1 MIPSFRSRSM
11 TPSGGARRGHGGAP
25 MGSSTSGGRPISPT
39 NNSTSKIYDATD
51 PCPAAAV
58 ADAGVVAAAPVF
70 TEGAFLGDECA
81 TSESVLKVL
90 KVLKLNEDVSG
101 AEDTDGRTN
110 GETTDER

>member
-1 MIPSFRSRSM
+1 
-11 TPSGGARRGHGGAP
+11 

-39 NNSTSKIYDATD
+39 NNNDNSKIYDAAD

-70 TEGAFLGDECA
+70 TEGAFLGDEGA

-110 GETTDER
+110 NGETTDER